1 MDNKIGTY
9 GFTAEPFHCDL
20 THKLFLGHLGNHI
33 LNAAEF
39 HASGRNFG
47 MERLMPINR
56 TWVLSRLSIEMDTMP
71 SENQAFQVATWVE
84 SAMKYFTNRNF
95 EIIADNG
102 QTIGYARSVWAMI
115 DTGTRQPADIL
126 AIGDGEINN
135 WLCDK
140 PCPIAKPS
148 RVKIPTEPHL
158 LKTIDTVYSDIDVN
172 GHVNSV
178 KYIDHVLDLFPITWH
193 KSHHLKRLDVA
204 YVAEA
209 YAGDQLRFYIDH
221 DSSLACNVRI
231 TKPTAD
237 GETEV
242 CRCALQFIQ

>member
-1 MDNKIGTY
+1 MMLTMDNRIGTY
-9 GFTAEPFHCDL
+9 GFTAEPFHCDF
-20 THKLFLGHLGNHI
+20 THKLFMGHLGNHI

-39 HASGRNFG
+39 HASDRNFG

-56 TWVLSRLSIEMDTMP
+56 TWVLSRLAVEMNAMP
-71 SENQAFQVATWVE
+71 VENQKFNVSTWVE

-95 EIIADNG
+95 EITAEDG
-102 QTIGYARSVWAMI
+102 Q
-115 DTGTRQPADIL
+115 DK
-126 AIGDGEINN
+126 

-148 RVKIPTEPHL
+148 RVKISSEPHL
-158 LKTIDTVYSDIDVN
+158 VRSLDTAYSDIDVN

-178 KYIDHVLDLFPITWH
+178 KYIDHVLDLFPASWYKTHILH
-193 KSHHLKRLDVA
+193 RLDVA

-209 YAGDQLRFYIDH
+209 YAGDHLHFYIDNV
-221 DSSLACNVRI
+221 SAPSCNVSV
-231 TKPTAD
+231 TKSTSE

-242 CRCALQFIQ
+242 CRCALQFEE

>member
-1 MDNKIGTY
+1 MDNRIGTY
-9 GFTAEPFHCDL
+9 GFTAEPFHCDF
-20 THKLFLGHLGNHI
+20 THKLFMGHLGNHI

-39 HASGRNFG
+39 HASDRNFG

-56 TWVLSRLSIEMDTMP
+56 TWVLSRLAVEMNAMP
-71 SENQAFQVATWVE
+71 VENQKFNVSTWVE

-95 EIIADNG
+95 EITAEDG
-102 QTIGYARSVWAMI
+102 QVMGHARSIWAMI
-115 DTGTRQPADIL
+115 DTASRQPADIL
-126 AIGDGEINN
+126 EVGDGEINK

-148 RVKIPTEPHL
+148 RVKISSEPHL
-158 LKTIDTVYSDIDVN
+158 VRSLDTAYSDIDVN

-178 KYIDHVLDLFPITWH
+178 KYIDHVLDLFPASWYKTHILH
-193 KSHHLKRLDVA
+193 RLDVA

-209 YAGDQLRFYIDH
+209 YAGDHLHFYIDN
-221 DSSLACNVRI
+221 DSALSCNVSV
-231 TKPTAD
+231 TKSTSE

-242 CRCALQFIQ
+242 CRCALQFEE

>member
-9 GFTAEPFHCDL
+9 GFAAEPFHCDF
-20 THKLFLGHLGNHI
+20 THRLFMGHLGNHI

-39 HASGRNFG
+39 HASDRNFG
-47 MERLMPINR
+47 MERLMPIKR
-56 TWVLSRLSIEMDTMP
+56 TWVLSRLTIEMNTMP
-71 SENQAFQVATWVE
+71 VENQKFQVVTWVE

-95 EIIADNG
+95 EIISQDG
-102 QTIGYARSVWAMI
+102 QTMGYARSIWAMI
-115 DTGTRQPADIL
+115 DTDTRQPADIL
-126 AIGDGEINN
+126 DMGDGEITQ
-135 WLCDK
+135 WLSDK

-148 RVKIPTEPHL
+148 RVKIATEPHL
-158 LKTIDTVYSDIDVN
+158 VRTVDTNYSDIDVN

-178 KYIDHVLDLFPITWH
+178 KYIDHVLDLFPVSWH
-193 KSHHLKRLDVA
+193 KTHQLQRLDVA